1 MMKNVLK
8 ADQKKSGTTVKRE
21 RPADA
26 SAVQTFIG
34 QEVTF

>member
-34 QEVTF
+34 QGVTF